1 MLRGQLVRFGRSHHA
16 NLAFE
21 FFDKQAGAQFV
32 VIDVGG
38 ENDRALRCG
47 QLVQEIFS
55 LEFVSKRCSKEF
67 EDGGVCQRPGEIV
80 ERAKR
85 AQIVHE
91 GEEPGRIMA
100 SRRWTVFARRPG
112 EK

>member
-1 MLRGQLVRFGRSHHA
+1 VGISIGSIHNTDNSKSRREGVPPIARS
-16 NLAFE
+16 
-21 FFDKQAGAQFV
+21 AG
-32 VIDVGG
+32 
-38 ENDRALRCG
+38 G

-55 LEFVSKRCSKEF
+55 LEFVSKRRSQGS

-85 AQIVHE
+85 GQIVHE

-100 SRRWTVFARRPG
+100 SRRWTVFARRAG
-112 EK
+112 EKQKKERQRIPAMAI